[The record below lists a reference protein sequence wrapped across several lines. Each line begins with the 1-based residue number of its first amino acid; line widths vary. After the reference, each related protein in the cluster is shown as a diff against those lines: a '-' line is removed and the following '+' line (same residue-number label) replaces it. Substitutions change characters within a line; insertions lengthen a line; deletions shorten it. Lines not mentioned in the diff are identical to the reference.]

1 MLIILRSNIL
11 SFKTY
16 STSNLIK
23 FNFCTLSVLIPIIST
38 ICTIHYIRASSP
50 FKRNCRPCLLRC
62 KSQIIR
68 FHIFCLIRTYLTH
81 KSIYRHECY
90 CCHYCKDQCHHLFC
104 ESTFLHILVPPSYL
118 CFVIYFH
125 ITYTCIDST
134 NYTTFCA
141 LLCPNG
147 AKCSFQGA
155 NCRTACKSGKKSK
168 KCAKTAGH
176 ISYICLTVFYRL
188 LFSFII
194 VIR

>member
-1 MLIILRSNIL
+1 MLIIIRSNIL

-23 FNFCTLSVLIPIIST
+23 FNFCTISVLFPIIFT
-38 ICTIHYIRASSP
+38 ICTIHYIRASFPS
-50 FKRNCRPCLLRC
+50 KRNCRPCLFRC

-81 KSIYRHECY
+81 KSVYRHERY
-90 CCHYCKDQCHHLFC
+90 SCHHCKNQCHHLFC
-104 ESTFLHILVPPSYL
+104 ESTFLHIPVPPSYL

-147 AKCSFQGA
+147 AKCSFQGV
-155 NCRTACKSGKKSK
+155 NCMRSIINVQKRV
-168 KCAKTAGH
+168 KTQKQPDT
-176 ISYICLTVFYRL
+176 SLTYV
-188 LFSFII
+188 
-194 VIR
+194 

>member
-1 MLIILRSNIL
+1 MLIIIRSNIL

-23 FNFCTLSVLIPIIST
+23 FNFCTISVLFPIIFT
-38 ICTIHYIRASSP
+38 ICTIHYIRASFP
-50 FKRNCRPCLLRC
+50 CKRNCRPCLLRC

-81 KSIYRHECY
+81 KSVYRHERY
-90 CCHYCKDQCHHLFC
+90 SCHHCKNQCHHLFC
-104 ESTFLHILVPPSYL
+104 ESTFLHIPVPPSYL

-147 AKCSFQGA
+147 AKCSFQGV
-155 NCRTACKSGKKSK
+155 NCMCSSINMQKRAKTQ
-168 KCAKTAGH
+168 KTAGH
-176 ISYICLTVFYRL
+176 ISHTCLTVFYHL
-188 LFSFII
+188 LFSFI
-194 VIR
+194 VTIR